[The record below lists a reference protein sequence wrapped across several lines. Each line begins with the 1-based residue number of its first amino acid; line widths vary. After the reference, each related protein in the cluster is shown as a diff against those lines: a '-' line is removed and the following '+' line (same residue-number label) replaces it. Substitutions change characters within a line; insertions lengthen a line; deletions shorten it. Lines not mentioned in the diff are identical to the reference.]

1 MPLYKGGAFR
11 DDPWLI
17 IDDQAAVP
25 DGKDVIVGK
34 ARFLTEI
41 EALLARSG
49 RLGVVLVAGGNL
61 DGLVPYLGRLSLI
74 ELRIPKYSDGRFY
87 SIARLLR
94 DRHGFL
100 GELRAS
106 GDVLRDQ
113 VLHLL
118 RAGFDALDV
127 THPGTVEALRLGT
140 IVAVHHH
147 YQPAS
152 ADEVETRPNQ
162 RPWRRISDFVTLSR
176 VVRGEGGTRDAIV
189 PPRSAAGSST

>member
-1 MPLYKGGAFR
+1 MPLFKGGAFHN
-11 DDPWLI
+11 DPWI
-17 IDDQAAVP
+17 AVDDQAALP
-25 DGKDVIVGK
+25 EGRDIIIGKV
-34 ARFLTEI
+34 RFLAEAD
-41 EALLARSG
+41 ALLGWSG
-49 RLGVVLVAGGNL
+49 RLGVVLVAGETV
-61 DGLVPYLGRLSLI
+61 DGLVPHLGRLALI
-74 ELRIPKYSDGRFY
+74 VLRIPKYSDGRFY

-94 DRHGFL
+94 DRHGFR

-127 THPGTVEALRLGT
+127 THAGTIEALRLGT

-152 ADEVETRPNQ
+152 AETVETRPNQ
-162 RPWRRISDFVTLSR
+162 RPWRRISNIETLSR
-176 VVRGEGGTRDAIV
+176 
-189 PPRSAAGSST
+189 

>member
-1 MPLYKGGAFR
+1 MPLFKDGGFR
-11 DDPWLI
+11 DDPWI
-17 IDDQAAVP
+17 AVDDPATAP
-25 DGKDVIVGK
+25 EGKDIIVGK
-34 ARFLTEI
+34 ARFLADSD
-41 EALLARSG
+41 ALLGWPG
-49 RLGVVLVAGGNL
+49 RLGVVLVAGENL
-61 DGLVPYLGRLSLI
+61 DGLAPHLSRLSLI

-100 GELRAS
+100 GELRAG

-113 VLHLL
+113 VVHML

-127 THPGTVEALRLGT
+127 SHPGTIEALRLGT

-152 ADEVETRPNQ
+152 AERVETRPNQ
-162 RPWRRISDFVTLSR
+162 RPWRRLSR
-176 VVRGEGGTRDAIV
+176 PLDGASV
-189 PPRSAAGSST
+189 PPRSAARSST